1 MFWCHDCAKGYEE
14 DELQTDIVQA
24 YANRGHGD
32 IDMEETES
40 SCPDCGN
47 TDLEEYSPCSSCGE
61 TDIDKVL
68 YPLHGKSYCMECRT
82 DLIVSKV
89 CSEASDS
96 IIANVMSLMA
106 GKSVNEESIR
116 EMVLDRIKE
125 YWS

>member
-32 IDMEETES
+32 IDLGETES

-47 TDLEEYSPCSSCGE
+47 TNLEEYSPCWDCGE
-61 TDIDKVL
+61 SDIHLVV
-68 YPLHGKSYCMECRT
+68 YPHNGKNYCLECRV
-82 DLIVSKV
+82 DIIVSKV
-89 CSEASDS
+89 CSEASDN
-96 IIANVMSLMA
+96 IIATVMSLTA
-106 GKSVNEESIR
+106 ESVNEESIR
-116 EMVLDRIKE
+116 EMVLEKIKE